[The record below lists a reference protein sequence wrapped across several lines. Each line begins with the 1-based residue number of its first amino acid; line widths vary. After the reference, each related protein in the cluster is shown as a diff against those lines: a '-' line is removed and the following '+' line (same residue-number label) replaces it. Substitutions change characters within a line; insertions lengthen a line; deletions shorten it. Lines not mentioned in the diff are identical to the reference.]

1 VCSLFLWLSS
11 FVNSYSP
18 SSVLCCCHTSCI
30 NIHLSVCFFVP
41 LMIIFLFL
49 IPIVLH
55 QFIRL
60 PSWIWSTACHFIWCC
75 DSTFQHCWLTLK
87 RRDKG
92 LLCFLFYLAQNQFL
106 SHLSFFIHLS
116 STFLPFRLKNALP
129 LILPNFY
136 YKDVTFLMKS
146 YKFIIIEMRTERLM
160 PNQSWA
166 YLPSTECNKIA

>member
-92 LLCFLFYLAQNQFL
+92 LLCFLFL
-106 SHLSFFIHLS
+106 SCTESVSLS
-116 STFLPFRLKNALP
+116 
-129 LILPNFY
+129 LILLHSPLFHISSLSLKKCPASYTPKFLLQRRNFVN
-136 YKDVTFLMKS
+136 DEL
-146 YKFIIIEMRTERLM
+146 
-160 PNQSWA
+160 
-166 YLPSTECNKIA
+166 